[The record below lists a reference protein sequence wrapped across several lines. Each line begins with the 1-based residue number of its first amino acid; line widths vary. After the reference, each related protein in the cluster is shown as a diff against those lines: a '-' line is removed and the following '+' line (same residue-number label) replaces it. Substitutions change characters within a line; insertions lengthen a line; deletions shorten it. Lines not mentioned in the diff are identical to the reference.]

1 MRTIE
6 QPSNVL
12 LTQEE
17 MRELIAQAQAGD
29 IDARKQMIEGNTR
42 LVWSI
47 VQRFA
52 SRGVELEDLF
62 QIGCIGLMK
71 SVDKFDLSY
80 DVKFSTY
87 AVPMIIGEIQR
98 FLRDDGMVKVS
109 RSIRELN
116 YKIRHATDE
125 FLKTNEKPPSIS
137 ELADM
142 LGVTKDEVLVATD
155 AMRDP
160 ASLHEQLFESEGDSI
175 TLMDQMKDEKSEL
188 PFQYVPL
195 KEVLAKL
202 DKREQAIIYLRY
214 YLDLTQ
220 TDIAERLGISQVQVS
235 RLEKKIL
242 AQLKQWMDTNNST
255 SRSTKKTVNK

>member
-1 MRTIE
+1 MKPIE
-6 QPSNVL
+6 QSSNVL
-12 LTQEE
+12 LSQEE
-17 MRELIAQAQAGD
+17 MRELIAKSQQGD
-29 IDARKQMIEGNTR
+29 AEARKRMVVGNTR

-47 VQRFA
+47 VQRFS

-116 YKIRHATDE
+116 FKIRHATDDY
-125 FLKTNEKPPSIS
+125 LKYHESQPTVT
-137 ELADM
+137 ELAEI
-142 LGVTKDEVLVATD
+142 LQVTPEEILLATD

-160 ASLHEQLFESEGDSI
+160 ASLHEQLFENEGDSI
-175 TLMDQMKDEKSEL
+175 TLMDQMKDEKSQL
-188 PFQYVPL
+188 PFDYIPL
-195 KEVLAKL
+195 KEVLTRL
-202 DKREQAIIYLRY
+202 DKREQSIIFLRY
-214 YLDLTQ
+214 FSDCTQ
-220 TDIAERLGISQVQVS
+220 TEIASRLGISQVQVS

-242 AQLKQWMDTNNST
+242 AQLKSWMET
-255 SRSTKKTVNK
+255 SNGNRGSR

>member
-1 MRTIE
+1 MESIE
-6 QPSNVL
+6 QSSETL
-12 LTQEE
+12 LTQAH
-17 MRELIAQAQAGD
+17 MRELIAMSQEGD
-29 IDARKQMIEGNTR
+29 TEARKRMIEGNTR

-80 DVKFSTY
+80 EVKFSTY

-116 YKIRHATDE
+116 FKIRHATDE
-125 FLKTNEKPPSIS
+125 YLKTNEKSPSIA
-137 ELADM
+137 ELAAI
-142 LGVTKDEVLVATD
+142 LQVSPDEILMATD

-160 ASLHEQLFESEGDSI
+160 ASLHDQLFENDGDSI
-175 TLMDQMKDEKSEL
+175 TLMDQMRDDKSQLAFDYITLKDL
-188 PFQYVPL
+188 L
-195 KEVLAKL
+195 KRLG
-202 DKREQAIIYLRY
+202 KREQSIIYFRY

-220 TDIAERLGISQVQVS
+220 TEIADRLGISQVQVS

-242 AQLKQWMDTNNST
+242 AQLKTWIELPLS
-255 SRSTKKTVNK
+255 SKR

>member
-1 MRTIE
+1 MGNIE
-6 QPSNVL
+6 QSSETL
-12 LTQEE
+12 LTQAY
-17 MRELIAQAQAGD
+17 MRELIAKSQAGD
-29 IDARKQMIEGNTR
+29 QVARKTMIEGNTR

-71 SVDKFDLSY
+71 SIDKFDLSY
-80 DVKFSTY
+80 EVKFSTY

-116 YKIRHATDE
+116 FKIRHVTDDY
-125 FLKTNEKPPSIS
+125 LKTNEKPPSIA

-142 LGVTKDEVLVATD
+142 LQVSQEDILLASD

-160 ASLHEQLFESEGDSI
+160 ASLHDQLFENDGDSI
-175 TLMDQMKDEKSEL
+175 TLMDQMRDDKSEL
-188 PFQYVPL
+188 AFDYVPL
-195 KEVLAKL
+195 KDMLKRL
-202 DKREQAIIYLRY
+202 GKREQSIIYFRY

-220 TDIAERLGISQVQVS
+220 TEIAERLGISQVQVS

-242 AQLKQWMDTNNST
+242 AQLKTWMDLSNMS
-255 SRSTKKTVNK
+255 KPVNK

>member
-1 MRTIE
+1 METIE
-6 QPSNVL
+6 QPSETL

-17 MRELIAQAQAGD
+17 MRDLIARAQNGD
-29 IDARKQMIEGNTR
+29 DAARKRMIEGNTR

-52 SRGVELEDLF
+52 SRGIELDDLF

-71 SVDKFDLSY
+71 SVDKFDLKY
-80 DVKFSTY
+80 EVKFSTY

-116 YKIRHATDE
+116 FKIRHATE
-125 FLKTNEKPPSIS
+125 NYMKTNEKPPSMV
-137 ELADM
+137 ELAEM
-142 LGVTKDEVLVATD
+142 LEVSVDDIIMATD

-160 ASLHEQLFESEGDSI
+160 ASLHEQLYENEGDSV
-175 TLMDQMKDEKSEL
+175 TLMDQMRDEKSQL
-188 PFQYVPL
+188 PFDYIPL
-195 KEVLAKL
+195 KEVLKRL
-202 DKREQAIIYLRY
+202 GKREQSIIYLRY
-214 YLDLTQ
+214 FVDLTQ
-220 TDIAERLGISQVQVS
+220 TEIAERLGISQVQVS

-242 AQLKQWMDTNNST
+242 AQLKVWMEAT
-255 SRSTKKTVNK
+255 TKKTVHK

>member
-1 MRTIE
+1 MEAIE
-6 QPSNVL
+6 QSVEAL
-12 LTQEE
+12 LTQAE
-17 MRELIAQAQAGD
+17 MRTLIAQSQAGD
-29 IDARKQMIEGNTR
+29 AEARKRMVEGNTR

-47 VQRFA
+47 VQRFS

-71 SVDKFDLSY
+71 SIDKFNLTY
-80 DVKFSTY
+80 EVKFSTY

-116 YKIRHATDE
+116 FKIRHATDE
-125 FLKTNEKPPSIS
+125 YLKTHESPPSIR
-137 ELADM
+137 ELALM
-142 LGVTKDEVLVATD
+142 LDVTEDEVMMAHD

-160 ASLHEQLFESEGDSI
+160 ASLHEQIFENEGDSV
-175 TLMDQMKDEKSEL
+175 TLMDQMRDDKSEL
-188 PFQYVPL
+188 PFDYMPL
-195 KEVLAKL
+195 KEMLTRL
-202 DKREQAIIYLRY
+202 GKREQSIIYFRY

-220 TDIAERLGISQVQVS
+220 TEIAERLGISQVQVS

-242 AQLKQWMDTNNST
+242 AQLKIWMDAKTT
-255 SRSTKKTVNK
+255 TKTVRK

>member
-1 MRTIE
+1 MERIE
-6 QPSNVL
+6 QSSETL
-12 LTQEE
+12 LTQAH
-17 MRELIAQAQAGD
+17 MRELIAQSQAGD
-29 IDARKQMIEGNTR
+29 TQARKQMIEGNTR

-47 VQRFA
+47 VQRFS

-116 YKIRHATDE
+116 FKIRHATDE
-125 FLKTNEKPPSIS
+125 YLKNNEKPPSIA
-137 ELADM
+137 ELAAILQVSQDDILM
-142 LGVTKDEVLVATD
+142 ATD

-160 ASLHEQLFESEGDSI
+160 ASLHDQLFENDGDSI
-175 TLMDQMKDEKSEL
+175 TLMDQMRDDKSQLAFDYISLKDM
-188 PFQYVPL
+188 L
-195 KEVLAKL
+195 KRLG
-202 DKREQAIIYLRY
+202 KREQSIIYFRY

-220 TDIAERLGISQVQVS
+220 TEIADRLGISQVQVS

-242 AQLKQWMDTNNST
+242 AQLKIWMELPTTNK
-255 SRSTKKTVNK
+255 R

>member
-1 MRTIE
+1 M
-6 QPSNVL
+6 SSL
-12 LTQEE
+12 LV
-17 MRELIAQAQAGD
+17 AQAGD
-29 IDARKQMIEGNTR
+29 IEARKQMIEGNTR

-125 FLKTNEKPPSIS
+125 
-137 ELADM
+137 
-142 LGVTKDEVLVATD
+142 
-155 AMRDP
+155 
-160 ASLHEQLFESEGDSI
+160 LF
-175 TLMDQMKDEKSEL
+175 K
-188 PFQYVPL
+188 
-195 KEVLAKL
+195 
-202 DKREQAIIYLRY
+202 DKRKTTFYFRISRYARRIQKMKYLLR
-214 YLDLTQ
+214 Q
-220 TDIAERLGISQVQVS
+220 MQ
-235 RLEKKIL
+235 
-242 AQLKQWMDTNNST
+242 
-255 SRSTKKTVNK
+255 

>member
-1 MRTIE
+1 MERIE
-6 QPSNVL
+6 QSSETL
-12 LTQEE
+12 LTQAR
-17 MRELIAQAQAGD
+17 MRELIALSQEGD
-29 IDARKQMIEGNTR
+29 TEARKRMIEGNTR

-80 DVKFSTY
+80 EVKFSTY

-116 YKIRHATDE
+116 FKIRHATDE
-125 FLKTNEKPPSIS
+125 YLKTNEKSPSIA
-137 ELADM
+137 ELAAI
-142 LGVTKDEVLVATD
+142 LQVSPDEILMATD

-160 ASLHEQLFESEGDSI
+160 ASLHDQLFENDGDSI
-175 TLMDQMKDEKSEL
+175 TLMDQMRDDKSQLAFDYITLKDL
-188 PFQYVPL
+188 L
-195 KEVLAKL
+195 KRLG
-202 DKREQAIIYLRY
+202 KREQSIIYFRY

-220 TDIAERLGISQVQVS
+220 TEIADRLGISQVQVS

-242 AQLKQWMDTNNST
+242 AQLKTWIELPLS
-255 SRSTKKTVNK
+255 SKR

>member
-1 MRTIE
+1 
-6 QPSNVL
+6 
-12 LTQEE
+12 
-17 MRELIAQAQAGD
+17 
-29 IDARKQMIEGNTR
+29 
-42 LVWSI
+42 
-47 VQRFA
+47 
-52 SRGVELEDLF
+52 
-62 QIGCIGLMK
+62 
-71 SVDKFDLSY
+71 

-116 YKIRHATDE
+116 YKIRQATDE
-125 FLKTNEKPPSIS
+125 FMKTNEKPPSIS
-137 ELADM
+137 ALADI
-142 LGVTKDEVLVATD
+142 LGVTKVEVLVATD

-188 PFQYVPL
+188 PFQYIPL
-195 KEVLAKL
+195 KEVLTKL
-202 DKREQAIIYLRY
+202 DKREQSIIYLRY

-242 AQLKQWMDTNNST
+242 AQLKQWMET
-255 SRSTKKTVNK
+255 SNTS

>member
-1 MRTIE
+1 METIE
-6 QPSNVL
+6 QPSETL

-17 MRELIAQAQAGD
+17 MRDLIARAQNGD
-29 IDARKQMIEGNTR
+29 AAARKRMIEGNTR

-47 VQRFA
+47 VQRFS
-52 SRGVELEDLF
+52 SRGIELDDLF

-71 SVDKFDLSY
+71 SVDKFDLKY
-80 DVKFSTY
+80 EVKFSTY

-116 YKIRHATDE
+116 FKIRHATE
-125 FLKTNEKPPSIS
+125 NYMKVNEKHPSMA

-142 LGVTKDEVLVATD
+142 LEVTVDEIIMATD

-160 ASLHEQLFESEGDSI
+160 ASLHEQLYENDGDSV
-175 TLMDQMKDEKSEL
+175 TLMDQMRDEKSQL
-188 PFQYVPL
+188 PFDYIPL
-195 KEVLAKL
+195 KEVLKRL
-202 DKREQAIIYLRY
+202 GKREQSIIYLRY
-214 YLDLTQ
+214 FVDLTQ
-220 TDIAERLGISQVQVS
+220 TEIAERLGISQVQVS

-242 AQLKQWMDTNNST
+242 AQLKVWMEAT
-255 SRSTKKTVNK
+255 TKKTVHK

>member
-6 QPSNVL
+6 QPSDVL
-12 LTQEE
+12 LTQGE
-17 MRELIAQAQAGD
+17 MRELIMRSQQGD
-29 IDARKQMIEGNTR
+29 LEARKQMIEGNTR

-47 VQRFA
+47 VQRFS

-71 SVDKFDLSY
+71 SIDKFDLGY
-80 DVKFSTY
+80 EVKFSTY

-116 YKIRHATDE
+116 FKIRHATDDYM
-125 FLKTNEKPPSIS
+125 KTHEKPPSIS
-137 ELADM
+137 ELAER
-142 LGVTKDEVLVATD
+142 LGVTQDEILIAAD

-160 ASLHEQLFESEGDSI
+160 ASLHEQLFENDGDSI
-175 TLMDQMKDEKSEL
+175 TLMDQMRDDKSQL
-188 PFQYVPL
+188 PFDYIPL
-195 KEVLAKL
+195 KQMLTKL
-202 DKREQAIIYLRY
+202 DKREQSIIYLRY
-214 YLDLTQ
+214 FADLTQ
-220 TDIAERLGISQVQVS
+220 TEIAERLGISQVQVS

-242 AQLKQWMDTNNST
+242 AQLKRWMDVTT
-255 SRSTKKTVNK
+255 TKKTVNK